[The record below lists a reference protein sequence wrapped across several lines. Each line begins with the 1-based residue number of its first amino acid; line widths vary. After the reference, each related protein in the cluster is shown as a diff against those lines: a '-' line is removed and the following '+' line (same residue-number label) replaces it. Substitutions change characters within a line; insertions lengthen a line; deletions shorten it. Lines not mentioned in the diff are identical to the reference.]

1 MSQATI
7 SGSIRE
13 TFGSKA
19 SKAAR
24 AEGKVPVTI
33 SRPGQ
38 DSQHILISAKDAD
51 ELAASKVGKT
61 SIEVDG
67 TAVDVVLKD
76 VSKNVLTDQIQHID
90 LIAVTDD
97 SEVVLAIPVHPLAK
111 NCPGIKAGGLLE
123 QSLRKVTIRCKV
135 ANLPEYLEVDLSDT
149 QVDQTVYVRNCTLP
163 EGAKFITK
171 PNVAM
176 ISILRT
182 RGMKKA
188 EQEASDEAASEG

>member
-7 SGSIRE
+7 SGSVRSS
-13 TFGSKA
+13 FGSKA

-24 AEGKVPVTI
+24 AQGQVPVTI

-38 DSQHILISAKDAD
+38 DSLHVLIGEKDAAV
-51 ELAASKVGKT
+51 LAKLQTRTS

-67 TAVDVVLKD
+67 QTVDVVLKD
-76 VSKNVLTDQIQHID
+76 VSKNVLTDALQHID
-90 LIAVTDD
+90 LLAVTPD
-97 SEVVLAIPVHPLAK
+97 SEVIIAVPVRPITK

-123 QSLRKVTIRCKV
+123 QSLRKVSIKCKV
-135 ANLPEYLEVDLSDT
+135 SLLPEYLQVDLSDV
-149 QVDQTVYVRNCTLP
+149 QVDQTVYVRQCTLP

-188 EQEASDEAASEG
+188 EQEATAEG